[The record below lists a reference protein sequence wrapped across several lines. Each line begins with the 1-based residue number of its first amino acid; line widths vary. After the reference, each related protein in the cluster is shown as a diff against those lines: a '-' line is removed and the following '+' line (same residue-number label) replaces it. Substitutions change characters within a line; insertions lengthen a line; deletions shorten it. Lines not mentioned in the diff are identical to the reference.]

1 MNAITE
7 NELLITKNIIMSL
20 FSNDLSK
27 EPVFDGIGYEPS
39 FFSRKAMVST
49 KTDYSKKKYV
59 DTNKDTRKKIL
70 VLCTEE
76 RYMTMKNGKK
86 FSTGNHPVEMLVPIL
101 HFEQAGFE
109 VDFYTPTGDSVKFE
123 MWAMPYEDEHIGKI
137 LEKYNTQFSN
147 PHSLRDFIADS
158 SKSYVDYVAV
168 FIPGGHGA
176 MLGLPDNGDVRE
188 LIKWVLAEDK
198 YLLSICHGPA
208 ALLSAAYGDNDTAF
222 PFKGYKINSF
232 PDEMDI
238 TLPESGYQPG
248 DMPWFY
254 GEKLKQLGVEIL
266 NKKIGG
272 ACYVDRKLITADSPL
287 AADKFG
293 KICVEELLSAE
304 KAKIDQV

>member
-1 MNAITE
+1 MA
-7 NELLITKNIIMSL
+7 L

-49 KTDYSKKKYV
+49 KTDYSKKKYN

-70 VLCTEE
+70 VLCTEQ

-86 FSTGNHPVEMLVPIL
+86 FSTGNHPVETLVPIL

-109 VDFYTPTGDSVKFE
+109 VDFYTPNGDSVKFE

-147 PHSLRDFIADS
+147 PHSLKDFIADS
-158 SKSYVDYVAV
+158 RKSYVDYVAV

-176 MLGLPDNGDVRE
+176 MLGLPESKDVKE
-188 LIKWVLAEDK
+188 LINWVVAEDK
-198 YLLSICHGPA
+198 YLLAICHGPA
-208 ALLSAAYGDNDTAF
+208 VLLSAADASSEGNF
-222 PFKGYKINSF
+222 PYRGYKINSF
-232 PDEMDI
+232 PDEMDL

-248 DMPWFY
+248 EMPWFY
-254 GEKLKQLGVEIL
+254 GEKLKKLGVEIL
-266 NKKIGG
+266 NKKISGD
-272 ACYVDRKLITADSPL
+272 CHVDRKLITADSPL

-293 KICVEELLSAE
+293 KICVEELLAYE
-304 KAKIDQV
+304 NQR

>member
-1 MNAITE
+1 
-7 NELLITKNIIMSL
+7 MSL

-39 FFSRKAMVST
+39 FFSRKTMVKT
-49 KTDYSKKKYV
+49 KTNYSKKKYSDV
-59 DTNKDTRKKIL
+59 NKDTRKKIL

-86 FSTGNHPVEMLVPIL
+86 FSTGNHPVETLVPIL

-109 VDFYTPTGDSVKFE
+109 VDFYTPTGAPVKFE
-123 MWAMPYEDEHIGKI
+123 MWAMPYEDENIGNI
-137 LEKYNTQFSN
+137 LDKYNTQFSN
-147 PHSLRDFIADS
+147 PHNLRDFIADTN
-158 SKSYVDYVAV
+158 KGYVDYVAV

-176 MLGLPDNGDVRE
+176 MLGLPENNDVKE
-188 LIKWVLAEDK
+188 LIKWAVTEDK
-198 YLLSICHGPA
+198 YLLAICHGPA
-208 ALLSAAYGDNDTAF
+208 ALLSAADCGDAEF

-232 PDEMDI
+232 PDEMDK

-248 DMPWFY
+248 EMPWFY

-266 NKKIGG
+266 NKKIAGD
-272 ACYVDRKLITADSPL
+272 CHVDRKLITGDSPL

-293 KICVEELLSAE
+293 KLCADELLAHE
-304 KAKIDQV
+304 KSKVENG